1 MELLAKTFQGLEQ
14 ILADELTSL
23 GATNVQLGKR
33 AVSFEGDL
41 KLMYKVNYLSRYA
54 IRILIP
60 IYTFKAKT
68 TDAFYAGIQKIDWSK
83 YIDVHQTLA
92 IDSVVFSRIFTHSQ
106 YISLKT
112 KDAIVDQFREKFG
125 KRPDVKINQ
134 PDLHVNIYLLE
145 DNVVVS
151 LDSSGDTLNKRG
163 YRLDALEAPINEV
176 LAAGM
181 IKIAKWD
188 AKTDFFD
195 PMCGSGTFLV
205 EAAMYALNIPASY
218 LRTYFSFKH
227 WKDYD
232 ASLWDEV
239 VQEAQ
244 KHIKDKLTIK
254 IYGSDFSFQ
263 AMRIAERNIEA
274 IRLENHITL
283 SRKDF
288 FKTYV
293 PIGTLVMM
301 NPPYDERMKIDD
313 VGKFYSQLGHYLKT
327 HYQGTT
333 VWVISSQKSA
343 LGNIPMRPTST
354 FPLFNGALE
363 CKFVKY
369 EVFSQAPKHDHSIDI
384 Q

>member
-14 ILADELTSL
+14 ILADELIAL
-23 GATNVQLGKR
+23 GANNVQLGKR
-33 AVSFEGDL
+33 AVSFEGDM
-41 KLMYKVNYLSRYA
+41 KMVYKANYLCRYA

-83 YIDVHQTLA
+83 YIDLDQTLA

-112 KDAIVDQFREKFG
+112 KDAIVDQFRDKFG

-145 DNVVVS
+145 DTVVVS

-181 IKIAKWD
+181 LKIAKWD

-205 EAAMYALNIPASY
+205 EAAMYALNMPASY
-218 LRTYFSFKH
+218 LRDYFSFKH

-232 ASLWDEV
+232 PKLWDEV
-239 VQEAQ
+239 VNEA
-244 KHIKDKLTIK
+244 KANTKEKLDIK

-274 IRLENHITL
+274 IRLEKYITL

-293 PIGTLVMM
+293 PLGTLVMM

-313 VGKFYSQLGHYLKT
+313 VGKFYSELGHYLKS
-327 HYQGTT
+327 HYQGST

-343 LGNIPMRPTST
+343 LGNIPMRPSST

-369 EVFSQAPKHDHSIDI
+369 EVFSQAPKRDNPVEL
-384 Q
+384 